1 MEQSEKAKVVFE
13 KGTLVAA
20 RFEGCNWNVEDVGV
34 VLDARDAESGDPH
47 VTVVTQRGVLVSMRQ
62 SKAVF
67 IFHVLSEKADSM
79 FVKMYALMS
88 HWQAEEDHE
97 NGHFNDAYMKARA
110 MLDAESTIWRASLKS
125 TFFGK

>member
-1 MEQSEKAKVVFE
+1 MEQGTKTKVVFE

-34 VLDARDAESGDPH
+34 VLDARDGGGGDPH
-47 VTVVTQRGVLVSMRQ
+47 VTVVTQRGVLVTMRQ

-67 IFHVLSEKADSM
+67 IFHLLNEKADSM
-79 FVKMYALMS
+79 FVQMYALMS

-97 NGHFNDAYMKARA
+97 NGLFNDAYLKARA
-110 MLDAESTIWRASLKS
+110 LLSTESTIRRASLKS
-125 TFFGK
+125 TFVGN